1 MSCRRRRGIRQVDVG
16 LDAHRVAYLQR
27 PEEGGVRLDPVIGL
41 QYRAGDAIAV
51 LAGRADTEP
60 DRARD
65 AGERECP
72 ADRPA
77 SVAVRLERGRG
88 EDGLRIAV
96 GRQQLARRPADIA
109 PVPVGERLDA
119 AGPLAPD
126 QGTHID
132 AYLER

>member
-1 MSCRRRRGIRQVDVG
+1 MSCRCLRGLRQVDVG
-16 LDAHRVAYLQR
+16 LDADRVAYLQR
-27 PEEGGVRLDPVIGL
+27 PQEAGVRLDPVVRL
-41 QYRAGDAIAV
+41 QYRAGDPVAV
-51 LAGRADTEP
+51 LAGRADTQLE
-60 DRARD
+60 RARD

-96 GRQQLARRPADIA
+96 GCQQLARRPADVA

-119 AGPLAPD
+119 AGPLAHD